1 MDKYSINIPILSQK
15 SYFGDKKHSFVMK
28 CPVVVHKN
36 ILADD
41 MGCIEIMTFVNKKS
55 CPRRKQ
61 L

>member
-1 MDKYSINIPILSQK
+1 
-15 SYFGDKKHSFVMK
+15 MK
-28 CPVVVHKN
+28 CSVVVHKN

-55 CPRRKQ
+55 CPEGSSSKIMRVRLIRRNYYYPSNGCRVI